1 MTMRSLIGGPP
12 EPLFLRA
19 LRGSSRP
26 AAAAAGTASPVRV
39 GAAGGFVVAR
49 TAPEPAGCGRRH
61 ARGRGPGLAVD
72 QQAMRELALP
82 EARLGGG
89 HLAVNGKPDRRAVHR
104 GDLGR
109 RRPPGMIDA
118 ATGKGAGLYRSEVE
132 LPVAQARAVR
142 ARHPGRLVPAVAREV

>member
-19 LRGSSRP
+19 LRGSCQA

-39 GAAGGFVVAR
+39 GAAAGFAVAR

-72 QQAMRELALP
+72 QQAMRALALP

-89 HLAVNGKPDRRAVHR
+89 PLPPHGKTDRAA
-104 GDLGR
+104 G
-109 RRPPGMIDA
+109 PP
-118 ATGKGAGLYRSEVE
+118 
-132 LPVAQARAVR
+132 
-142 ARHPGRLVPAVAREV
+142 